1 MLVMMMIVVGIP
13 TCIKTMEFLIMFRF
27 CQTKDEDENAY
38 TGGTTIC
45 ECCTKSFTCIYLK
58 EWMDRN
64 ARKKRA
70 MSEGQEEEEEGEMD
84 EFLEAE
90 QSKDMKKVK
99 D

>member
-1 MLVMMMIVVGIP
+1 
-13 TCIKTMEFLIMFRF
+13 MEFLIMFRF

-70 MSEGQEEEEEGEMD
+70 LSEGQEEEEEGEMD